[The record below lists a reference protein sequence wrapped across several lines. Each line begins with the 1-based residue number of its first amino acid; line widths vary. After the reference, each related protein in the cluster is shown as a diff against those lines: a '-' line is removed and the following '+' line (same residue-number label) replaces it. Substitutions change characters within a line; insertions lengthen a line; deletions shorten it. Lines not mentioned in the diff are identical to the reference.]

1 MARPIPLE
9 QPPRDPRAELR
20 ERLERAPI
28 EHAEALL
35 DAYELLQHLR
45 DAHVFEVLH
54 GVLSK
59 GDKIVE
65 LAVDAVKEPEAIRGL
80 RNLIILGKMLGSID
94 PELIGGAAAAVRE
107 TVATTHKPDAEPP
120 GLFAIFQQ
128 LRRKDTRRALGLMN
142 SFLGSLGRH
151 LSPPETRPTAK

>member
-20 ERLERAPI
+20 ERLERAPL

>member
-9 QPPRDPRAELR
+9 LPPRDPRAELR

-35 DAYELLQHLR
+35 DGYEFLQRLR

-94 PELIGGAAAAVRE
+94 PKLLEGAAAAVRE
-107 TVATTHKPDAEPP
+107 TVEAAHRHDAEPP
-120 GLFAIFQQ
+120 RLFAILQQ
-128 LRRKDTRRALGLMN
+128 LRHKDTRRALGLMN
-142 SFLGSLGRH
+142 SFLGSLGKH
-151 LSPPETRPTAK
+151 LSPRETRPTSE

>member
-9 QPPRDPRAELR
+9 LPPRDPRAELR

-54 GVLSK
+54 GILSK

-65 LAVDAVKEPEAIRGL
+65 PAVDAVKEPDSIRGL
-80 RNLIILGKMLGSID
+80 RNLIILGKTLGSID
-94 PELIGGAAAAVRE
+94 PKLLEGASAAVRE
-107 TVATTHKPDAEPP
+107 TVETAHKPDAEPP
-120 GLFAIFQQ
+120 GLFAILQQ
-128 LRRKDTRRALGLMN
+128 LRHKDTRRALGLMN
-142 SFLGSLGRH
+142 SFLRSLGKH
-151 LSPPETRPTAK
+151 LSPREKPSTSE

>member
-1 MARPIPLE
+1 MAQPIPLE

-20 ERLERAPI
+20 ERLERAPL

>member
-1 MARPIPLE
+1 MAQPIPLE
-9 QPPRDPRAELR
+9 LPPRDPRAELR

-59 GDKIVE
+59 GDEIVE

-80 RNLIILGKMLGSID
+80 RNLIILSRTLGSID
-94 PELIGGAAAAVRE
+94 PKLLEGASAAVRE
-107 TVATTHKPDAEPP
+107 TVETAHKLDAEPP
-120 GLFAIFQQ
+120 GLFAILQQ
-128 LRRKDTRRALGLMN
+128 LRHKDARRALGLMN
-142 SFLGSLGRH
+142 SFLSSLGRH
-151 LSPPETRPTAK
+151 LSPHEKPSTSE

>member
-20 ERLERAPI
+20 ERLERAPV

-35 DAYELLQHLR
+35 DAYQLLQQLR

-107 TVATTHKPDAEPP
+107 TVATTPKPDAEPP

>member
-9 QPPRDPRAELR
+9 LPKLDPEVSLR
-20 ERLERAPI
+20 ERLERAPV

-35 DAYELLQHLR
+35 DTYELLQHLR

-65 LAVDAVKEPEAIRGL
+65 LAVDAVKEPDAIRGL
-80 RNLIILGKMLGSID
+80 RNLIILSKVLGSID
-94 PELIGGAAAAVRE
+94 PGLLHGVAAAVRE
-107 TVATTHKPDAEPP
+107 TVETTQQNDAEPP
-120 GLFAIFQQ
+120 GFFALLQQ
-128 LRRKDTRRALGLMN
+128 LRHKETRRALGLMTG
-142 SFLGSLGRH
+142 FLSSLGRH
-151 LSPPETRPTAK
+151 LPASAKSSD

>member
-94 PELIGGAAAAVRE
+94 PELIGAAAAAVRE
-107 TVATTHKPDAEPP
+107 TVETANKPDADPP

-128 LRRKDTRRALGLMN
+128 LRYKDTRRALGLMN
-142 SFLGSLGRH
+142 SFLRSLGKH
-151 LSPPETRPTAK
+151 LSPREKPSTSE